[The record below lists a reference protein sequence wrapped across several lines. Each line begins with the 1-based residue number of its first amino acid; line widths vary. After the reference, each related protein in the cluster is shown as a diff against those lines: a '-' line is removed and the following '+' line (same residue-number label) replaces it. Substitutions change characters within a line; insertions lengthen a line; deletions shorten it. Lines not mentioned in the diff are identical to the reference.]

1 MKKQERQ
8 RIVRK
13 IIQDNEVYRQE
24 DLVER
29 LLELGIEVT
38 QATVSRDVKELQLIK
53 VPTKQGSYRYSL
65 PTAKND
71 NIEKKL
77 KKLLSDAYLGSKT
90 HRDMC
95 MLKVSPGNGPVLASL
110 ISQMKYTEVFS
121 TLGDDDTVMLFAYSD
136 EAAKQ
141 IEEKLLLM
149 LQVDD

>member
-1 MKKQERQ
+1 
-8 RIVRK
+8 
-13 IIQDNEVYRQE
+13 
-24 DLVER
+24 
-29 LLELGIEVT
+29 
-38 QATVSRDVKELQLIK
+38 
-53 VPTKQGSYRYSL
+53 
-65 PTAKND
+65 
-71 NIEKKL
+71 
-77 KKLLSDAYLGSKT
+77 
-90 HRDMC
+90 MC